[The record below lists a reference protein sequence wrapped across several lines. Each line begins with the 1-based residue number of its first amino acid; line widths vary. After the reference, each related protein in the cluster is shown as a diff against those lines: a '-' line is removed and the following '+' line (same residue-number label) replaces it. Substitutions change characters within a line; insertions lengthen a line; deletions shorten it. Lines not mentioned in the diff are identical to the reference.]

1 MASTDG
7 LDQVEQ
13 QLKAV
18 IDNLYMLICQAH
30 EFRGSQTTEAMTF
43 EIKRL
48 IQNLLSLCQ
57 TARVLPTSL
66 PPEVIEYV
74 ERSRNPDIYT
84 REFVELVQKLN
95 QQLKGRSQAFAD
107 FRDILAREMAGALP
121 DCKQDITI
129 VVESTGG
136 KAPA

>member
-7 LDQVEQ
+7 LDQVEGESLAYLICFPLLTVPTE

-43 EIKRL
+43 EI
-48 IQNLLSLCQ
+48 
-57 TARVLPTSL
+57 L

-84 REFVELVQKLN
+84 REFVELVQRLN

-121 DCKQDITI
+121 DCKQDITM